1 MYDTNYESL
10 EQQTKYIINNYNA
23 DIQFDLA
30 SENEIKTIICQLT
43 NPYFQNDVLPNKII
57 QKSNYLQ
64 VYSGFMAFLSVSE
77 FPLLVN
83 DR

>member
-1 MYDTNYESL
+1 LFDTNYESL
-10 EQQTKYIINNYNA
+10 EQQTKYIINNYNT

-30 SENEIKTIICQLT
+30 SENEIKNIICQLS
-43 NPYFQNDVLPNKII
+43 NPYFKTDVLPSKII

-64 VYSGFMAFLSVSE
+64 VDNGFMTFLSVSE